1 MIPALIT
8 PENLTKDLLKLIL
21 DSAMIDNTFNSNG
34 WLVANETIKVLV
46 SPEGEKKDRI
56 HLCSLFT
63 LKDGLDELVL
73 LRAVN
78 KINEELTIVRAYIDN
93 DKDNLFF
100 DWSIPVM
107 GGTTPKN
114 FVLALKRFSTI
125 PHIALEKCGQ
135 EICK

>member
-21 DSAMIDNTFNSNG
+21 DSAMIDNTFNSTG
-34 WLVANETIKVLV
+34 WLVANETIKVVV

-56 HLCSLFT
+56 HLCSFFT

-78 KINEELTIVRAYIDN
+78 KINEELTIVRVFINN
-93 DKDNLFF
+93 DKDSLFF

-125 PHIALEKCGQ
+125 PHIALEKYG
-135 EICK
+135 EGICE